1 MVDVAFD
8 NITQEVCGI
17 IYPGKLRLR
26 ENDFM
31 FKNEKTGKVDHFM
44 RTDIVSAQWI
54 SRATGLGLRIKLKND
69 SSHRYDGFGEVES
82 ESVAKFF
89 KKYFDID
96 VTKRDLCYKG
106 FNWGDVE
113 VDGKLSVYIL
123 RNLALGDVLEM
134 SVKNSMAFE
143 IPLSNLSNATLNKN
157 EVIFEFHLNDDA
169 EICLSE
175 LRLYTP
181 GTEIERDG
189 QAPRIYEK
197 VTEKADIIQQLQCL
211 QPRGR
216 YDVKLYPTFFHLHGK
231 SFDFKVPK
239 SSITRLLMLP
249 HPDYRQMFF
258 VVQLDPPIKHG
269 QTRYHFVILLFE
281 KNSHVELEMTAT
293 DEWLDTHYG
302 GKLTREVSGPEYEV
316 VARVFKVWCDLSPVF
331 DSILISLLLIVSVSV
346 SIRIHNSSTRFILS
360 GCLN

>member
-1 MVDVAFD
+1 MDVAFD

-197 VTEKADIIQQLQCL
+197 VTEKADIIQVLCYFWAYCRRSL
-211 QPRGR
+211 AIFS
-216 YDVKLYPTFFHLHGK
+216 LN
-231 SFDFKVPK
+231 
-239 SSITRLLMLP
+239 SSS
-249 HPDYRQMFF
+249 Y
-258 VVQLDPPIKHG
+258 
-269 QTRYHFVILLFE
+269 
-281 KNSHVELEMTAT
+281 SA
-293 DEWLDTHYG
+293 
-302 GKLTREVSGPEYEV
+302 
-316 VARVFKVWCDLSPVF
+316 CSPV
-331 DSILISLLLIVSVSV
+331 DVMM
-346 SIRIHNSSTRFILS
+346 SSCIQLFSTYMGNHSTSKFPRVPLRVY
-360 GCLN
+360 